1 MQEVSITLIEYDV
14 ALSYASE
21 DRPYVRAVA
30 DRLQAAGV
38 RVFYDEFATT
48 QTWGTELPE
57 TFLDI
62 FQKKAWFAVAFISA
76 HYVNKP
82 WTLHEGRSALA
93 RALVEHRAYF
103 LPVRM
108 DDSELPGLRPTIGYI
123 DGRSTSPEQLA
134 GKVLEMLEAIPSTRT
149 STTALVEAPVETP
162 GEVRSE
168 EKDVAIANA
177 INQGDDLYIVM
188 DLGGT
193 KAYVSLMT
201 SEAES
206 LYDKR
211 HATQNH
217 NDADRLLEFIRTG
230 IRGPIDRIHELTG
243 MSVSDAERRIKAI
256 GIAFPGPTDSE
267 QGLVLD
273 ASNFYIKNFPLAE
286 KISKTFDIETFV
298 DNDVNLGVLG
308 EAWKGA
314 GEGYRN
320 IVGIMIGTGIGGGI
334 IVNGQIYRGR
344 NKTAGEIGHVT
355 LNLDSDIR
363 CGCGQYGCFEAL
375 ASRKSMARDLRRR
388 KLDKGIKDRIW
399 TEKNL
404 LSNEIAKFY
413 SYGDADA
420 VAVVNRAAEICGK
433 AAFSLLN
440 LFNPE
445 IIIFNGGFVQQ
456 LGEVFLTPVREEAKK
471 CMNAVYSL
479 DDKQIPIVLGNLRNP
494 VLFGAC
500 KMAIDRSGRKV
511 ERTREEILSVLGDG
525 LSDDDRILLKELYRY
540 GRPVPITGHPDSDYS
555 KDKLR
560 NLRNRGL
567 VSTGPGPS
575 FRLSDEVKISD
586 LGKIVVDEFLASEI

>member
-1 MQEVSITLIEYDV
+1 M
-14 ALSYASE
+14 
-21 DRPYVRAVA
+21 RR
-30 DRLQAAGV
+30 
-38 RVFYDEFATT
+38 
-48 QTWGTELPE
+48 
-57 TFLDI
+57 I
-62 FQKKAWFAVAFISA
+62 FI
-76 HYVNKP
+76 
-82 WTLHEGRSALA
+82 L
-93 RALVEHRAYF
+93 
-103 LPVRM
+103 
-108 DDSELPGLRPTIGYI
+108 
-123 DGRSTSPEQLA
+123 
-134 GKVLEMLEAIPSTRT
+134 RT
-149 STTALVEAPVETP
+149 S
-162 GEVRSE
+162 
-168 EKDVAIANA
+168 
-177 INQGDDLYIVM
+177 
-188 DLGGT
+188 
-193 KAYVSLMT
+193 
-201 SEAES
+201 
-206 LYDKR
+206 
-211 HATQNH
+211 
-217 NDADRLLEFIRTG
+217 
-230 IRGPIDRIHELTG
+230 
-243 MSVSDAERRIKAI
+243 
-256 GIAFPGPTDSE
+256 
-267 QGLVLD
+267 
-273 ASNFYIKNFPLAE
+273 PLAE